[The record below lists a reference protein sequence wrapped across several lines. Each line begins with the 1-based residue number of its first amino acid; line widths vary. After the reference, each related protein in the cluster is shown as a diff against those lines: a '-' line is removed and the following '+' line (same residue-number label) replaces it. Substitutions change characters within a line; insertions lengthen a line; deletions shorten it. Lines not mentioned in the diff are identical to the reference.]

1 MDIPPP
7 FNDVKWGI
15 AGGKNALSWPHI
27 DGNGF
32 GTVVAVTTGSKY
44 WILMR
49 ERRDFNLVFKSGNM
63 GSPSAFSKDWNPAEF
78 QPGVY
83 EYEGIHLS
91 AGSILLVFFY
101 CY

>member
-49 ERRDFNLVFKSGNM
+49 ERRDFNLVFKSDTWDLHLHLPNTGIQQNFSLVCMNM
-63 GSPSAFSKDWNPAEF
+63 KAFICLQVP
-78 QPGVY
+78 
-83 EYEGIHLS
+83 
-91 AGSILLVFFY
+91 Y
-101 CY
+101 C